1 MTSFCTGCVPRF
13 QENQLAHMEPGGCL
27 WCDHEENI
35 EPFDFDQF
43 LQDDIKSESTPDSV
57 TVSINSLDKP
67 ETECCICYET
77 INKNKNNCV
86 TECGHVFCLKCLV
99 TSFAHGNNSCP
110 CCRTE
115 MIEMPEEDDEEVNI
129 IEDDDD
135 YSEDTDGT
143 DSTANDDDEI
153 ENYNDECDIEEL
165 TRRLKANSFD
175 MKDILSMLIGRYTK
189 DTTILS
195 VKEMNKTFEK
205 IIDEADNETME
216 QNLFALEDVRV

>member
-1 MTSFCTGCVPRF
+1 MSSFCTGCVPRF

-27 WCDHEENI
+27 WCENEVNS

-43 LQDDIKSESTPDSV
+43 LQDETKSGSTPDSE
-57 TVSINSLDKP
+57 TVSTNSLDKL

-115 MIEMPEEDDEEVNI
+115 MIEMPDDDDDEEVNV

-135 YSEDTDGT
+135 DYTEVTDTSSDLENI
-143 DSTANDDDEI
+143 DNDE
-153 ENYNDECDIEEL
+153 DECDIEDL

-175 MKDILSMLIGRYTK
+175 MKDILSMLLGRYVK
-189 DTTILS
+189 DSTILNI
-195 VKEMNKTFEK
+195 KEMNKKFEK
-205 IIDEADNETME
+205 ILEEADSETME
-216 QNLFALEDVRV
+216 NNMFALEDVRF

>member
-1 MTSFCTGCVPRF
+1 
-13 QENQLAHMEPGGCL
+13 MEPGGCL